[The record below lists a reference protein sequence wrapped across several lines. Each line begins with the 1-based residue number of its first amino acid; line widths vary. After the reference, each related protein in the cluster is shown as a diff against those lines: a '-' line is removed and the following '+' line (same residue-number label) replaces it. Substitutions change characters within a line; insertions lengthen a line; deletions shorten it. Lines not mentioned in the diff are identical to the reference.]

1 MIDNLPVKVDYA
13 GRIILPKNVR
23 NKFDIKENDRLLL
36 SSDRDKILLK
46 KDTFNK
52 NFLKLIEK
60 LEYLKDKY
68 IIDYLLTDK
77 RTIVKTSEKYNN
89 YLGKQID
96 KTIVDDIKGIEY
108 SNKSVLNKSLNIET
122 PHYYCFLSVDSYT
135 NGFIFIILND
145 ITYKKEVFSH
155 LKMLI

>member
-96 KTIVDDIKGIEY
+96 KTIAVAKTKERFIQY
-108 SNKSVLNKSLNIET
+108 S
-122 PHYYCFLSVDSYT
+122 YLS
-135 NGFIFIILND
+135 NW
-145 ITYKKEVFSH
+145 
-155 LKMLI
+155 